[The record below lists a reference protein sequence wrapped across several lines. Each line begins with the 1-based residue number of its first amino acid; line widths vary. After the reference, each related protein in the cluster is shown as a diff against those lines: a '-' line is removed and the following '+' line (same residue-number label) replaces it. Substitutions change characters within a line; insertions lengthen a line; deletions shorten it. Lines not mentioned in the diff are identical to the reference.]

1 MEFLIGRQA
10 ILDKNGKTFG
20 YELLYRENIDRNISQ
35 TNLDGNAATSR
46 VIVNAFINM
55 GIDKIAKNGR
65 VFINFTRDLILE
77 KIYKMLPKEKIVVE
91 VLEDVVA
98 EKEIIK
104 SLKNAKEQGYLIALD
119 DFVFLDHLQEM
130 VKLADIIK
138 VDFLELS
145 RNEIKKQ
152 VEKYKKYKL
161 KLLAEKVETEDDYKF
176 ATELGFELFQ
186 GFYFTKPVIEAKRG
200 LAPYQA
206 NIVKALRLINDPNSE
221 IEGII
226 DLISGDIYLN
236 TKLLALVNSPYF
248 GLRAKVKTVKKAV
261 SLLGLNKTKEWLN
274 MLMVSKL
281 AEDKPQELVIISTVR
296 AKFAELLAKPFKLK
310 SENAYYMGLFSLID
324 SILGVKLEDILK
336 EMNYLDNDI
345 KDALLGKLNSYRELL
360 EFITLYENGD
370 FLNAEKT
377 IEKHELSDENINKY
391 YLEAIEFADS
401 IYSF

>member
-10 ILDKNGKTFG
+10 ILDKDGKTFG
-20 YELLYRENIDRNISQ
+20 YELLYRENIDKNISQ

-77 KIYKMLPKEKIVVE
+77 KIYGMLPKEKIVVE

-152 VEKYKKYKL
+152 VKKYKKYKL

-176 ATELGFELFQ
+176 ATELCFELFQ

-248 GLRAKVKTVKKAV
+248 GLRVKVKTVKKAV

-274 MLMVSKL
+274 VLMVSKL

-296 AKFAELLAKPFKLK
+296 AKFAELLAKPFKLN
-310 SENAYYMGLFSLID
+310 SENAYYIGLFSLID

-336 EMNYLDNDI
+336 EMNYLDSDI
-345 KDALLGKLNSYRELL
+345 KGALLGKPNSYRELL
-360 EFITLYENGD
+360 EFIMLYENGD

-377 IEKHELSDENINKY
+377 IEKHELSDENINK
-391 YLEAIEFADS
+391 
-401 IYSF
+401 

>member
-20 YELLYRENIDRNISQ
+20 YELLYRENIAKNVSQ
-35 TNLDGNAATSR
+35 TDLDGNAATSR

-65 VFINFTRDLILE
+65 VFINFTRDLLVE
-77 KIYKMLPKEKIVVE
+77 RVYEMLPKEKIVVE

-98 EKEIIK
+98 EDEILK

-119 DFVFLDHLQEM
+119 DFVFLDHLEEM

-145 RNEIKKQ
+145 RDEIKKQ
-152 VEKYKKYKL
+152 VEKYKKYNL
-161 KLLAEKVETEDDYKF
+161 KLLAEKVETEDDYRF
-176 ATELGFELFQ
+176 ALNLGFELFQ
-186 GFYFTKPVIEAKRG
+186 GFYFTKPVIEAKKG

-221 IEGII
+221 IEDII

-248 GLRAKVKTVKKAV
+248 GLRTKVKTVKKAV
-261 SLLGLNKTKEWLN
+261 SLLGLKKTKEWLN
-274 MLMVSKL
+274 VLMVSKL

-296 AKFAELLAKPFKLK
+296 AKFAELLAKPFKLEP
-310 SENAYYMGLFSLID
+310 ENAYYMGLFSLID
-324 SILGVKLEDILK
+324 SILGVKLEDVLK

-345 KDALLGKLNSYRELL
+345 KDALSGEPNSYRELL
-360 EFITLYENGD
+360 EFIILYENGD
-370 FLNAEKT
+370 FLSAEEIIK
-377 IEKHELSDENINKY
+377 KHELSDENINKY

>member
-1 MEFLIGRQA
+1 MEFLVGRQA

-20 YELLYRENIDRNISQ
+20 YELLYRENIAKNISQ
-35 TNLDGNAATSR
+35 TDLDGNAATSR

-65 VFINFTRDLILE
+65 VFINFTRDLLIE
-77 KIYKMLPKEKIVVE
+77 RIYEMLPKEKIVVE

-98 EKEIIK
+98 EDDILK

-145 RNEIKKQ
+145 KEEIKKE
-152 VEKYKKYKL
+152 VERYKKYKL

-176 ATELGFELFQ
+176 ALELGFELFQ
-186 GFYFTKPVIEAKRG
+186 GFYFTKPVIEAKKG

-206 NIVKALRLINDPNSE
+206 NIIKALKLINDPNSD
-221 IEGII
+221 IEDII
-226 DLISGDIYLN
+226 KLISGDIYLN

-248 GLRAKVKTVKKAV
+248 GLKAKVKTARKAI
-261 SLLGLNKTKEWLN
+261 SLLGLKKTKEWLN
-274 MLMVSKL
+274 VLMVSKL
-281 AEDKPQELVIISTVR
+281 SEDKPQELVIISTVR
-296 AKFAELLAKPFKLK
+296 AKFAELLATPFGLE

-324 SILGVKLEDILK
+324 SILGMKLEEILN
-336 EMNYLDNDI
+336 EMDYLDRDI
-345 KDALLGKLNSYRELL
+345 KNALLGNQNPYREILD
-360 EFITLYENGD
+360 FIVLYENGD
-370 FLNAEKT
+370 FLNAEEIIK
-377 IEKHELSDENINKY
+377 KYNLKDENINAY

>member
-20 YELLYRENIDRNISQ
+20 YELLYRENIAKNVSQ
-35 TNLDGNAATSR
+35 TDLDGNAATSR

-65 VFINFTRDLILE
+65 VFINFTRDLLVE
-77 KIYKMLPKEKIVVE
+77 RVYEMLPKEKIVVE

-98 EKEIIK
+98 EDEILK

-119 DFVFLDHLQEM
+119 DFVFLDHLEEM

-145 RNEIKKQ
+145 RDEIKKQ
-152 VEKYKKYKL
+152 VEKYKKYNL
-161 KLLAEKVETEDDYKF
+161 KLLAEKVETEDDYRF
-176 ATELGFELFQ
+176 ALNLGFELFQ
-186 GFYFTKPVIEAKRG
+186 GFYFTKPVIEAKKG

-221 IEGII
+221 IEDII

-248 GLRAKVKTVKKAV
+248 GLRTKVKTVKKAV
-261 SLLGLNKTKEWLN
+261 SLLGLKKTKEWLN
-274 MLMVSKL
+274 VLMVSKL

-296 AKFAELLAKPFKLK
+296 AKFAELLAKPFKLEP
-310 SENAYYMGLFSLID
+310 ENAYYMGLFSLID
-324 SILGVKLEDILK
+324 SILGVKLEDVLK

-345 KDALLGKLNSYRELL
+345 KDALSGEPNSYRELL

-370 FLNAEKT
+370 FLSAEEIIK
-377 IEKHELSDENINKY
+377 KHELSDENINKY